1 MDTPELE
8 QVRLVGELSNLLGDL
23 SHDIIFKPPLQRD
36 GYKIVQ
42 FDYLLAERKN
52 QGSGAVFIINP
63 NCATRVVH
71 VVSEDEVFSDTPISG
86 KGHFL
91 AIDSDKEVHYQYFD
105 LDKNSKPEGVEYK
118 KGWTIVWIAA
128 DTEFKVLQK
137 CTPHPFDPKFEVG
150 VDKDSIG
157 AHNISIPSEFLT
169 KYQELTTEQL
179 LI

>member
-8 QVRLVGELSNLLGDL
+8 QVKLIGELTSLVGDL
-23 SHDIIFKPPLQRD
+23 SHDVIFKPPRQRD

-42 FDYLLAERKN
+42 FNFLSELKDR
-52 QGSGAVFIINP
+52 GSGCVFIIEP
-63 NCATRVVH
+63 NKATRVVH
-71 VVSEDEVFSDTPISG
+71 VVDDEEVFSDIPISG
-86 KGHFL
+86 RGHFL